1 MFLVKVKHT
10 AIKIYSVSEGKNR
23 MMTVPQNG
31 IGDKSTR
38 LDRIHFNVLQERPL
52 VIAIPC

>member
-1 MFLVKVKHT
+1 MLLVKVKHT